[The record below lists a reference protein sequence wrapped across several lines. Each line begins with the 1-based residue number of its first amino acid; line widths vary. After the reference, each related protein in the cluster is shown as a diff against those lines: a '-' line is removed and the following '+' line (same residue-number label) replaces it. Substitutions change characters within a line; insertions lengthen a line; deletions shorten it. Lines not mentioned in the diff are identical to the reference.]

1 MNNAKYVAISTDNI
15 SAEIN
20 PIRFLFGLIVEIPI
34 MMPIHNDNKAEING
48 IFSEST
54 IDGSKIWDRR
64 FVRKIP
70 VNIMKMDRNFL
81 MRLNLFFLTNQ
92 TSPIVTRKTVINITR
107 EFPTDPTIEFPNGS
121 YAGTITLPER

>member
-1 MNNAKYVAISTDNI
+1 
-15 SAEIN
+15 
-20 PIRFLFGLIVEIPI
+20 
-34 MMPIHNDNKAEING
+34 MPIHNDNKAEING